1 MAYSSDLRKRVLA
14 FIEAGGKKTEACR
27 QFSIARATLYTWL
40 NAEDPLVR
48 EKPGPRGPR
57 TLDLHALEKHVADFP
72 DETQAERASHFGV
85 SEFCIYYGLKTLG
98 ITRKKNT
105 RV

>member
-40 NAEDPLVR
+40 NAEDPLAR

-57 TLDLHALEKHVADFP
+57 TLDLDALKKHVADFRMKP
-72 DETQAERASHFGV
+72 RQSVRSILV
-85 SEFCIYYGLKTLG
+85 SRSFAFT
-98 ITRKKNT
+98 TA
-105 RV
+105 

>member
-27 QFSIARATLYTWL
+27 QFSITRATLYTWL

-48 EKPGPRGPR
+48 KKPGPRGREPLTSTRLKNMSLTSPMKPR
-57 TLDLHALEKHVADFP
+57 QRV
-72 DETQAERASHFGV
+72 RAILVPRSFA
-85 SEFCIYYGLKTLG
+85 FTMA
-98 ITRKKNT
+98 
-105 RV
+105 

>member
-14 FIEAGGKKTEACR
+14 FIEAGGKKTQACR

-48 EKPGPRGPR
+48 QKPGPRGPR
-57 TLDLHALEKHVADFP
+57 TLDLDALRKHVADFP
-72 DETQAERASHFGV
+72 DQTQAERASHFGV
-85 SEFCIYYGLKTLG
+85 SEFCVYYGLKTLG